1 MSFTERLCA
10 AVLGA
15 AGGDAATR
23 ALLGRAIAD
32 TVAVAAPGFDEP
44 VTRASLRAFA
54 GTVARTWSGEACES
68 REAAVFLNATAAHAL
83 DFDDVF
89 LDSTVHPST
98 TIVPAILALDEPVA
112 PEELLAAYAAGL
124 IAARAIGRRIGPGQY
139 HKGWHATGTL
149 GAIAAAAAAARLYRL
164 DEGRLR
170 SAFALAA
177 AQAGGIKRNF
187 GTMAKPAHAGFAAAA
202 GVRAVRLAAA
212 GVDGARDIFAP
223 GGGFADLYGTGDGE
237 LEPDDDAFALRP
249 DRISFKLYP
258 CCYAAHRLIGVG
270 LDARAALG
278 PDAFADGARA
288 VLAVP
293 AGSVDLLR
301 NDNPQTGLEAKFS
314 ATYTLAIALADGD
327 ASLAQFTDAAMQRP
341 GLAGLLERVAVED
354 DPAQPSGGDILYG
367 EVRLDLV
374 DRRGN
379 RLGRFT
385 RSTIPGA
392 PDDPPAHADVVRKI
406 VDCLQ
411 NYASA
416 HGAPFAIVEPLREHT
431 AVAAWFER

>member
-1 MSFTERLCA
+1 MSFIERLCA

-15 AGGDAATR
+15 DGGDLATR

-32 TVAVAAPGFDEP
+32 TIAVAAPGFAEP

-54 GTVARTWSGEACES
+54 GTAARTWSGEGCES
-68 REAAVFLNATAAHAL
+68 REAAVFVNATAAHAL

-98 TIVPAILALDEPVA
+98 VIVPAILALDEPLA
-112 PEELLAAYAAGL
+112 PAELLAAYAAGL
-124 IAARAIGRRIGPGQY
+124 IAARAVGRRVGMGQY
-139 HKGWHATGTL
+139 HKGWHATGTF
-149 GAIAAAAAAARLYRL
+149 GALAAAAAAARALRL
-164 DEGRLR
+164 DEAQLR

-202 GVRAVRLAAA
+202 GVRAARLAAA
-212 GVDGARDIFAP
+212 GVDGARDIFAA
-223 GGGFADLYGTGDGE
+223 GGGFADLYGAGDGE
-237 LEPDDDAFALRP
+237 TDPDDDAFALRP
-249 DRISFKLYP
+249 DRIAFKLYP
-258 CCYAAHRLIGVG
+258 CCYAAHRLIGAG

-278 PDAFADGARA
+278 PDVFADGTRA

-301 NDNPQTGLEAKFS
+301 NDDPQTGLEAKFS
-314 ATYTLAIALADGD
+314 ATYTLALALADGPPG
-327 ASLAQFTDAAMQRP
+327 LADFADAALRRP
-341 GLAGLLERVAVED
+341 GLRGLLERVAIED
-354 DPAQPSGGDILYG
+354 DPDQPSGGDIEYG

-379 RLGRFT
+379 RLGRFV
-385 RSTIPGA
+385 RRTIPGA
-392 PDDPPAHADVVRKI
+392 PEDPPARAEVLRKIADCLPAAFPIRAALAEHAD
-406 VDCLQ
+406 
-411 NYASA
+411 
-416 HGAPFAIVEPLREHT
+416 
-431 AVAAWFER
+431 VAAWFGDDR